1 MKIRITTL
9 ILICL
14 ISAFTTAVGNTIQLS
29 KQPGKIKSADTA
41 RVNYLIRTGVRYIRP
56 PFQNLPVSKAYI
68 DSAVVLCERE
78 NIEIPVLL
86 NILRA
91 EYFFAVKDYRKAE
104 EEARI
109 SVEKAEN
116 TGDDLNLAKSYLFLG
131 KYYLIIGFFQESMD
145 YYNNAIKLSE
155 KEDFKLLIPRA
166 YDGLAKVYNTV
177 GDIDGYR
184 RNLELMIDAGIKGK
198 DTSSMLSG
206 YITYGSSLSD
216 RNRNFIKADSLLSLA
231 FKIAS
236 IKKDTTAI
244 LYSLSNRGWNFY
256 NEKMY
261 DSSRY
266 YYEKSLKYMPTA
278 NSYGNLGNIYRD
290 LGKTDLSISYYQKG
304 IEEAK
309 KMNDLYSLSWIHN
322 DMSNMY
328 LMKKDTGNA
337 YKSYVQ
343 FKQFSDSMLK
353 NQNTQGLSD
362 AKIRYEADSRN
373 QELLLLSLRLKN
385 NRLLN
390 YGLAGFI
397 LLSIIIG
404 FLLLRSSRHKTQ
416 RQISEMKRK
425 ISDVTQAN
433 LRQQMNPHFIFNTLN
448 SIQYYMYQHDKLA
461 TNNYLTKFSSLMRK
475 VLENSQHTSVNLRD
489 EIDALKLYLDLE
501 CLRFKDKFDYEI
513 IIDDEIDTL
522 MFKVPAMLIQPYVE
536 NSISHGL
543 MPREGKGVIRIEL
556 KLEKNHII
564 CTIEDNGI
572 GREAARDMKT
582 RDGNHNSLGTHITS
596 SRLDLVNSLYDST
609 LKTVY
614 TDLKD
619 ENEGAIGTRVEI
631 HIPVMT

>member
-1 MKIRITTL
+1 MKIRITIF
-9 ILICL
+9 ILFCF
-14 ISAFTTAVGNTIQLS
+14 ISAFTSAGGNTFSLS
-29 KQPGKIKSADTA
+29 NQSGKIKSADTA
-41 RVNYLIRTGVRYIRP
+41 RINYLIRTGVKYIRP
-56 PFQNLPVSKAYI
+56 PYQNLYMTKSYI
-68 DSAVVLCERE
+68 DSADVLCEKE
-78 NIEIPVLL
+78 NIEIPILL
-86 NILRA
+86 NILKA
-91 EYFFAVKDYRKAE
+91 EYFFAAKDYRKAE

-109 SVEKAEN
+109 SMDKAEN
-116 TGDDLNLAKSYLFLG
+116 ANDDLNLAKSLLFLG
-131 KYYLIIGFFQESMD
+131 KYYLKIGFFQESMD
-145 YYNNAIKLSE
+145 HFNNAIKLSE
-155 KEDFKLLIPRA
+155 KEGLKQLIPRG
-166 YDGLAKVYNTV
+166 YQGLANAYNTV

-184 RNLELMIDAGIKGK
+184 RNLEFMIDAGIEVK
-198 DTSSMLSG
+198 DTNSILAG
-206 YITYGSSLSD
+206 YISYGSSLSD
-216 RNRNFIKADSLLSLA
+216 RNRNFVKADSLLRLA
-231 FKIAS
+231 FEIAL

-290 LGKTDLSISYYQKG
+290 LGKTDLSISFYQKA
-304 IEEAK
+304 IDEAK
-309 KMNDLYSLSWIHN
+309 KMNDLYSLSWISN
-322 DMSNMY
+322 DMSSMY

-343 FKQFSDSMLK
+343 FKQFSDSMMM

-362 AKIRYEADSRN
+362 AKVRYEADSRN
-373 QELLLLSLRLKN
+373 QELQLLSLRLKN

-501 CLRFKDKFDYEI
+501 SLRFKDKFDYEI
-513 IIDDEIDTL
+513 IIDEEIDTL
-522 MFKVPAMLIQPYVE
+522 LFKVPAMLIQPYVE

-556 KLEKNHII
+556 KLKKDYIV

-572 GREAARDMKT
+572 GREAAMDMKT

-596 SRLDLVNSLYDST
+596 SRLDLVNSLYDSS

-619 ENEGAIGTRVEI
+619 ENEEAKGTRVEI
-631 HIPVMT
+631 HIPIMT

>member
-155 KEDFKLLIPRA
+155 KEGFKLLIPRA

>member
-155 KEDFKLLIPRA
+155 KEGFKLLIPRA

-328 LMKKDTGNA
+328 LMKKDTG
-337 YKSYVQ
+337 
-343 FKQFSDSMLK
+343 
-353 NQNTQGLSD
+353 TRGL
-362 AKIRYEADSRN
+362 
-373 QELLLLSLRLKN
+373 
-385 NRLLN
+385 
-390 YGLAGFI
+390 
-397 LLSIIIG
+397 
-404 FLLLRSSRHKTQ
+404 
-416 RQISEMKRK
+416 
-425 ISDVTQAN
+425 
-433 LRQQMNPHFIFNTLN
+433 
-448 SIQYYMYQHDKLA
+448 
-461 TNNYLTKFSSLMRK
+461 
-475 VLENSQHTSVNLRD
+475 
-489 EIDALKLYLDLE
+489 
-501 CLRFKDKFDYEI
+501 
-513 IIDDEIDTL
+513 
-522 MFKVPAMLIQPYVE
+522 
-536 NSISHGL
+536 
-543 MPREGKGVIRIEL
+543 PRW
-556 KLEKNHII
+556 
-564 CTIEDNGI
+564 
-572 GREAARDMKT
+572 
-582 RDGNHNSLGTHITS
+582 
-596 SRLDLVNSLYDST
+596 
-609 LKTVY
+609 
-614 TDLKD
+614 
-619 ENEGAIGTRVEI
+619 
-631 HIPVMT
+631 